1 MYPQFLL
8 HWISEWYW
16 NYTVVLAQQVDVDII
31 QDFQNTW
38 NNLLETGQLWAFLIG
53 VGLGWWI
60 RSVLP

>member
-1 MYPQFLL
+1 MYPQLLL

-16 NYTVVLAQQVDVDII
+16 NHTVVLAQQVDVDIVEN
-31 QDFQNTW
+31 FQNTW

-53 VGLGWWI
+53 VGVGWWI

>member
-1 MYPQFLL
+1 MYPQILL
-8 HWISEWYW
+8 RRTSKFYC
-16 NYTVVLAQQVDVDII
+16 TFAVVLAQQVDVDII

-53 VGLGWWI
+53 IGVGWWI

>member
-1 MYPQFLL
+1 MYPQFFL
-8 HWISEWYW
+8 HWISEWYCHHS
-16 NYTVVLAQQVDVDII
+16 VVLAQQVDVDII

-53 VGLGWWI
+53 VGVGWWI